1 MIGHIPSHFIVLQD
15 TTHVRILYSLD
26 RVCAVFSVMCIEI
39 YGFIPHLA
47 VWGMTRVSTS
57 FVLGALPKMLKC
69 RGGGMTTR
77 PYIYIYILTHTLDV

>member
-1 MIGHIPSHFIVLQD
+1 MCR
-15 TTHVRILYSLD
+15 T
-26 RVCAVFSVMCIEI
+26 SVMCIEI

-77 PYIYIYILTHTLDV
+77 PYIYIYISPPLFLKALTVGEEDL

>member
-1 MIGHIPSHFIVLQD
+1 MC
-15 TTHVRILYSLD
+15 RI
-26 RVCAVFSVMCIEI
+26 SVMCIEI

-77 PYIYIYILTHTLDV
+77 PYIYIYIYICVWVCVCAHAYTYKQ

>member
-1 MIGHIPSHFIVLQD
+1 MC
-15 TTHVRILYSLD
+15 RI
-26 RVCAVFSVMCIEI
+26 SVMCIEI

-77 PYIYIYILTHTLDV
+77 PYIYVNLYMVKKYVCRPGRMYVCMHACT